1 MVEPPPMA
9 RATAKTTK
17 TPKKPPE
24 VRIAPI
30 SNEDDERELLTNDA
44 AKAGARPPRRAAVVG
59 DELGAAELARR
70 VAESLRKFRQDRQ
83 LSLDDLANRSGVSR
97 AALSQIEGRR
107 TNPTLSVLWKI
118 AVGLEIPFI
127 DLLGDSGDAAIRVLR
142 SGDASPL
149 RSADGRTESR
159 MLSPGGANTGTEVFD
174 LRFLPRAVHKSEP
187 HARGT
192 TETLIVL
199 TGNLRLSVDGAT
211 QEVAA
216 GDSVFFRADVE
227 HTYEN
232 PTGREARC
240 INVIHYAR
248 A

>member
-1 MVEPPPMA
+1 MP
-9 RATAKTTK
+9 RATAKTK
-17 TPKKPPE
+17 TPKKPLDARATANANVDKTPAA
-24 VRIAPI
+24 APLEEAL
-30 SNEDDERELLTNDA
+30 SDGP
-44 AKAGARPPRRAAVVG
+44 AKAKARPPRRAAVVG

-159 MLSPGGANTGTEVFD
+159 MLSPGGANTGTEVFE

-199 TGNLRLSVDGAT
+199 SGNLRLNVDGAT
-211 QEVAA
+211 QDVAA
-216 GDSVFFRADVE
+216 GDSVFFRADVG